1 MRFYLSVITLV
12 ITLSLGLFFGDIS
25 VGIIFQISEWVL
37 ILGIAIAS
45 FIMSNPASI
54 FAQLVKELPKVISDK
69 PFSKTD
75 YLNLLSFMFG
85 FFKYSNSL
93 TMAELEV
100 QIENLE
106 KNQLF
111 NKYPVLLQN
120 KFCLEFFKNH
130 FRVLTFG
137 FQDIYEIECRMEA
150 EIDSRRLY
158 MKKIPKALN
167 KLGDALPALGIVAAV
182 LGVIGA
188 MASAG
193 ASPDILGA
201 RVAGAL
207 VGTFAGVFLAYCII
221 NPFSSFIEKFQDAEL
236 AFLESMKV
244 GMISYMKGYPI
255 PISVEF
261 ARQIIASDVQPTFAE
276 VENVIYNVK

>member
-1 MRFYLSVITLV
+1 MRFYLSVIILV

-25 VGIIFQISEWVL
+25 FGIIFQISEWVM
-37 ILGIAIAS
+37 ILGIGISS
-45 FIMSNPASI
+45 FIISNPSSI
-54 FAQLVKELPKVISDK
+54 FSQLVRELPKVISEK

-75 YLNLLSFMFG
+75 YLTLLSFMFA
-85 FFKYSNSL
+85 FFKQSNSL
-93 TMAELEV
+93 TPAELEG
-100 QIENLE
+100 QIDNLE
-106 KNQLF
+106 NNPLC
-111 NKYPVLLQN
+111 NKYPILLQH
-120 KFCLEFFKNH
+120 KSCMDFFKNY

-137 FQDIYEIECRMEA
+137 FQDIYEIEYRMEA
-150 EIDSRRLY
+150 EIESRRIY
-158 MKKIPKALN
+158 MKRIIKSLN
-167 KLGDALPALGIVAAV
+167 KLGDSFPAIGIIAAV

-193 ASPDILGA
+193 SSPEILGA

-221 NPFSSFIEKFQDAEL
+221 NPFSSFIDKFQDAEL

-244 GMISYMKGYPI
+244 GMISYMKGYPV

-261 ARQIIASDVQPTFAE
+261 ARQIISCDLQPTFAE
-276 VENVIYNVK
+276 VENIIYNVK